1 MDAATRGF
9 LHKDKARF
17 LLIVKAEKLLG
28 LGMRHKGEEINQ
40 INCIHEKTKTF
51 GRELGINPMSLVLKA
66 LKNNAPNCTPF
77 LTIGIFKDST

>member
-40 INCIHEKTKTF
+40 ITCIHEKTKTF

-66 LKNNAPNCTPF
+66 LKTMPPTVLHFSP
-77 LTIGIFKDST
+77 